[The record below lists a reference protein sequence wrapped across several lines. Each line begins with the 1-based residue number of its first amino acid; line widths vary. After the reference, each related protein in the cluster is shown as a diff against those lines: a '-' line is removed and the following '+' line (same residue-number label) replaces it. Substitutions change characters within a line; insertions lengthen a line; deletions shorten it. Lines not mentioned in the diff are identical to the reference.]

1 MEFLRIQDELN
12 FAKKRYELTKKIETS
27 FVDAGFIQIKPEI
40 FEEYDEITQIDK
52 NISTKSMVKVVS
64 NKVMVLR
71 PDITISLMKN
81 LIPRWEDDLSL
92 KLFYHSTVYK
102 NKRNGDGIIQCRQF
116 GCEYLGE
123 PSMDADREVVNLAFN
138 IFRKFTDEFLLEIGS
153 GNYIDGFVEALN
165 IDSDTERQFKK
176 LLYRK
181 NKPELEAFAQKLDIK
196 PELKELMVNILS
208 IRGTLKEVT
217 ERANKYF
224 TNARMKKGIDQ
235 LNTISTL
242 ISKEDL
248 DKYTLFDL
256 SMVSKLD
263 YYDGIMLKG
272 YYKSLYKEILS
283 GGRYDSLTESF
294 GKRVPAIG
302 FTIYFD
308 ALMEA
313 INR

>member
-116 GCEYLGE
+116 GCESLGE
-123 PSMDADREVVNLAFN
+123 PSIDADREVVNLAFN
-138 IFRKFTDEFLLEIGS
+138 ILRKFTDEFLLEIGS

-224 TNARMKKGIDQ
+224 TNDRMKKGIEQ

>member
-138 IFRKFTDEFLLEIGS
+138 ILRKFTDEFLLEIGS

-181 NKPELEAFAQKLDIK
+181 NNPELEAFAQKLDIK

-283 GGRYDSLTESF
+283 GGRYDSLTKSF